1 MRRWYA
7 ENAPQ
12 LTLPASATR
21 AFRITVGADEQS
33 KPSTR
38 RRT

>member
-21 AFRITVGADEQS
+21 AFGTSVRSDEQH
-33 KPSTR
+33 KPSQR
-38 RRT
+38 WRT